1 MLYEVIT
8 KIIRG
13 GSDKS
18 FGLHVAMLAGI
29 PDAVLARGEEILQL
43 LEQADI
49 NNVSI
54 YDNTFKEIVESKDNK
69 NSSKIDN
76 DALLKELADE
86 ILAVDLT
93 VTTPI
98 EAFMLIKKYKDKLC

>member
-1 MLYEVIT
+1 MR
-8 KIIRG
+8 KIVKG

-29 PDAVLARGEEILQL
+29 PQPVIERGESILSL
-43 LEQADI
+43 LEAADI

-54 YDNTFKEIVESKDNK
+54 YNNTLNEIIEDKKPEVKEKKDRIDVLNK
-69 NSSKIDN
+69 
-76 DALLKELADE
+76 LADE
-86 ILAVDLT
+86 IKEVDLT

-98 EAFMLIKKYKDKLC
+98 EAFMLLKKYKDKLG